1 MNLTFSIAW
10 CALIVL
16 IVLLANRRLEQKER
30 LPNLATMLG
39 VLGTFVGICVGL
51 FGLNISPSASSAN
64 LVGSVQS
71 LLSGLRFAFITSV
84 FGMGI
89 AVFLKIVHAKA
100 YEKPPEAAVMIK
112 SIAESLAEGNA
123 GMAEI
128 VATVKEG
135 ISTLT
140 AEIQVMRSDLK
151 AFEAEVSEKC
161 AEAIERALARTIDNF
176 NAEISRQCGESFRK
190 LAEATNNLLGWQ
202 QEYQR
207 QMDAQVDLIDRS
219 INSSVRGLEVCE
231 QTLTTIVDRSERFS
245 TIAERLEHTLTGLDS
260 IETQLQTGT
269 AQIVESA
276 NLAADMLEPAQH
288 AIQRGTE
295 NLNASTPLM
304 MSAIE
309 AFTEAANGI
318 SAGMQDQRELIL
330 QSQEEVNTAIQSGAV
345 RAGNSID
352 AMIRERADALNSLE
366 KALEAALTRSMNELH
381 EQLSQ
386 IAKQFTQDY
395 GPLVNQMRNIM
406 ELAKDLS
413 E

>member
-10 CALIVL
+10 CAGIVL

-51 FGLNISPSASSAN
+51 FGLNISPSAPNAN

-84 FGMGI
+84 FGMGT
-89 AVFLKIVHAKA
+89 AVLLKIVHAKA
-100 YEKPPEAAVMIK
+100 YEKPPEAVVMIK
-112 SIAESLAEGNA
+112 SISESLAEGNA

-135 ISTLT
+135 VSTLT
-140 AEIQVMRSDLK
+140 AEVQVMRSDIK

-161 AEAIERALARTIDNF
+161 AKAIEKALAGTIDKF

-190 LAEATNNLLGWQ
+190 LAESTNNLLEW
-202 QEYQR
+202 QR
-207 QMDAQVDLIDRS
+207 QHQQMIQEQTAQIERAVMALDA
-219 INSSVRGLEVCE
+219 CE
-231 QTLTTIVDRSERFS
+231 QTLTSVVERSERFS
-245 TIAERLEHTLTGLDS
+245 TIAERLEHALTGLDS
-260 IETQLQTGT
+260 IVTQMERGT

-288 AIQRGTE
+288 AIQKGTE

-309 AFTEAANGI
+309 AFTEAANEI
-318 SAGMQDQRELIL
+318 NTGMQDQRELIL
-330 QSQEEVNTAIQSGAV
+330 QSQEEVNAALQSGAV
-345 RAGNSID
+345 KAGDSID
-352 AMIRERADALNSLE
+352 AMIRERADALHSLE
-366 KALEAALTRSMNELH
+366 KATEAALTRSMNELH